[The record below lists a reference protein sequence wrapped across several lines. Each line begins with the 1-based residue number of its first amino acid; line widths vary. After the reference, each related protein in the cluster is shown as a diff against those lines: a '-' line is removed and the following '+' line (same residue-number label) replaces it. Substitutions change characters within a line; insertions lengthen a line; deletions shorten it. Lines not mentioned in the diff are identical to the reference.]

1 MIARRALCAL
11 FAAWLLL
18 PATLLAQQKRIGLL
32 SPASAKAMAHLRD
45 TFREGLADVGLNEG
59 RNYTVD
65 ARWADGDASRLPALA
80 RELVA
85 SKPAL
90 ILAHGTTAAAALKNA
105 TSAIPIVMVSVDD
118 PVRAGFA
125 KGLRR
130 PGGNI
135 TGVTSAMQTG
145 DRQMEMLKQIN
156 PKLGAFAV
164 VVNPANPF
172 HDTAFRA
179 LEGDAK
185 NQKIR
190 AMRASVASARDIDK
204 AFAALKRAKAQ
215 GVIVLEDPLFI
226 LAAPQLVKAAGSARL
241 PLVSAQS
248 ELTDA
253 GGLASYGSNSV
264 AVARRAAAYSA
275 KVLNG
280 FKVPEMAIEPPAKM
294 DLVVNVKAAR
304 ALKVALPKDLVG
316 KADRVIQ

>member
-1 MIARRALCAL
+1 MIARRALCTL

-59 RNYTVD
+59 RNYTMD
-65 ARWADGDASRLPALA
+65 ARWADGDASRLPVLA

-105 TSAIPIVMVSVDD
+105 TSTIPIVMVNVDD

-135 TGVTSAMQTG
+135 TGVSSAMQIG
-145 DRQMEMLKQIN
+145 DRQMEMLKQMN
-156 PKLGAFAV
+156 PKLAAFAV

-179 LEGDAK
+179 LEADAK
-185 NQKIR
+185 NRKMR
-190 AMRASVASARDIDK
+190 AVRASVASARDIDK
-204 AFAALKRAKAQ
+204 AFAGLKKDKAQ

-226 LAAPQLVKAAGSARL
+226 LAAPQLVKAAASARL

-264 AVARRAAAYSA
+264 AVARRAAAYTA

-280 FKVPEMAIEPPAKM
+280 FKVPEMAIESPPKM
-294 DLVVNVKAAR
+294 DLVVNAKAAR
-304 ALKVALPKDLVG
+304 AQKVALPKDLVG